1 MKRIVKGAE
10 PTEFSN
16 WKKRDRMAHRPRWNR
31 VPTEIKKSIHESL
44 MREQGFICCY
54 CESRIARDDSHVEH
68 FRPQSRFPA
77 LQLDYGNLHCS
88 CQRDLSPGEPR
99 HCGSRKGS
107 WFDDKLLL
115 SPLEADC
122 EDRLRF
128 TANGDVFPRSID
140 DEAAKTTIEKLGLDL
155 PKLRALRAAAI
166 DALYTLSNEEIERLL
181 ERRLDGQLLEFHTAI
196 AQVLSR

>member
-10 PTEFSN
+10 PPEFSD
-16 WKKRDRMAHRPRWNR
+16 WKAQDRMAHRPRWNR
-31 VPTEIKKSIHESL
+31 VPWAIRESIHGSL

-54 CESRIARDDSHVEH
+54 CESRVAMDDSHVEH
-68 FRPQSRFPA
+68 FRPQGRFPER
-77 LQLDYGNLHCS
+77 QLDYGNLHCS
-88 CQRDLSPGEPR
+88 CQRDPARGEPR
-99 HCGSRKGS
+99 HCGHRKGS
-107 WFDDKLLL
+107 WFDENLLL

-122 EDRLRF
+122 EGRLGF
-128 TANGDVFPRSID
+128 TANGDVFPRSSD
-140 DEAAKTTIEKLGLDL
+140 DAAAETTIDRLGLNL

-181 ERRLDGQLLEFHTAI
+181 ERRADGQLLDFHTTV

>member
-16 WKKRDRMAHRPRWNR
+16 WKKRDRMAHRPRWKR
-31 VPTEIKKSIHESL
+31 VPPEIKKSIRESL

-77 LQLDYGNLHCS
+77 LRLDYGNLHCS
-88 CQRDLSPGEPR
+88 CQRDRSPGEPR
-99 HCGSRKGS
+99 HCGNRKGS

-166 DALYTLSNEEIERLL
+166 DALYTLSNEEIERHL
-181 ERRLDGQLLEFHTAI
+181 ERRGDGQLHEFHTTI

>member
-1 MKRIVKGAE
+1 MKRIAKKGEPVK
-10 PTEFSN
+10 FSI
-16 WKKRDRMAHRPRWNR
+16 WKERDRMAHRPRWNR
-31 VPTEIKKSIHESL
+31 VPAPIRKSIHESL

-54 CESRIARDDSHVEH
+54 CESRIRMEDSHIEH
-68 FRPQSRFPA
+68 FRPKKGFPDR
-77 LQLDYGNLHCS
+77 QLDYGNLHCS

-99 HCGSRKGS
+99 HCGLRKGS
-107 WFDDKLLL
+107 WFDENLLL

-122 EDRLRF
+122 EDRFRF
-128 TANGDVFPRSID
+128 TANGDVFPRSIGD
-140 DEAAKTTIEKLGLDL
+140 AAAKITIEKLGLDL

-196 AQVLSR
+196 A